1 MRAPM
6 RAVVWGLIVWGLA
19 GLGFPA
25 LAAAQIPDAIPPE
38 IHVPDDFSV
47 DATSAAGAQVFFI
60 VTVTDNVAPA
70 FLSCTGPSG
79 SVFPVGP
86 NVVECIAA
94 DFLGN
99 PAQNHFTI
107 TVNPGA
113 ATAALSSALTTVAT
127 SGLAIATQR
136 ALTPLLQAIAAPPSA
151 SRKCAKV
158 DPTKD
163 RADLTNGKLGNRDS
177 CLEKDVAKAQKTFAD
192 FVTDAG
198 KSNNGVAPT
207 IPPSV
212 AGPLVAAAQLLAT
225 ETVVGATNTP
235 PVLAF
240 AGNVTTKLPPP
251 EFVTAGLTSVLY
263 TDRTNPPP
271 TLVGP
276 SCNPPSGTQ
285 FPVGT
290 TTITCTASTTGGTA
304 TGSFTVTVNPR

>member
-1 MRAPM
+1 
-6 RAVVWGLIVWGLA
+6 VV
-19 GLGFPA
+19 
-25 LAAAQIPDAIPPE
+25 
-38 IHVPDDFSV
+38 
-47 DATSAAGAQVFFI
+47 
-60 VTVTDNVAPA
+60 
-70 FLSCTGPSG
+70 
-79 SVFPVGP
+79 
-86 NVVECIAA
+86 CIAA
-94 DFLGN
+94 DDTGN
-99 PAQNHFTI
+99 FAQKQFMI

-113 ATAALSSALTTVAT
+113 ATAALTDALTTVAN
-127 SGLAIATQR
+127 SGLDAVTR
-136 ALTPLLQAIAAPPSA
+136 RDLKALLGAIAAPPSA

-192 FVTDAG
+192 FVADAG

-207 IPPSV
+207 IPPSA
-212 AGPLVAAAQLLAT
+212 AGPLLAAAQLLAT

-276 SCNPPSGTQ
+276 SCNPLSGTQ

-290 TTITCTASTTGGTA
+290 TTITCTASTTGGTT